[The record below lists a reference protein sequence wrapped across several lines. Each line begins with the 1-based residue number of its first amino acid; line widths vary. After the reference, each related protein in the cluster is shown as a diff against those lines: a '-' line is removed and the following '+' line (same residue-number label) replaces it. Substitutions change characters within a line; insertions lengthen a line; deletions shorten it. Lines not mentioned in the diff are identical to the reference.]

1 MERNPKNRVKRQS
14 DVVNIL
20 DKFIDREH
28 GVLMPANCAE
38 AIDDYYLDLVK
49 INYPNLLKPN

>member
-1 MERNPKNRVKRQS
+1 MERNPKNKIKRQT

-28 GVLMPANCAE
+28 GVLMPASCAE
-38 AIDDYYLDLVK
+38 AIDDYYTGLVK
-49 INYPNLLKPN
+49 ENYPNLLKPN